1 MNNLKTFYVAA
12 ALVLATV
19 MPASSAFAGG
29 VSGQRISMINIY
41 GTSTTPYAVFSFD
54 GGTSSGPA
62 CATWRGAMAIDIT
75 TTRGKAQLQL
85 LTTAFLSGKNVMLT
99 GTNACVTP
107 AGFGVAVETFNYVT
121 IQ

>member
-1 MNNLKTFYVAA
+1 MTRIKTLYVAA
-12 ALVLATV
+12 ALALATV
-19 MPASSAFAGG
+19 MPASSAFAGS
-29 VSGQRISMINIY
+29 VSAQRISSINIY
-41 GTSTTPYAVFSFD
+41 GSSTTPYAIFSFD
-54 GGTSSGPA
+54 GGTSNGPT

-107 AGFGVAVETFNYVT
+107 AGFGVAVETFSYST

>member
-1 MNNLKTFYVAA
+1 MTQLKTFYVAA
-12 ALVLATV
+12 ALALATV
-19 MPASSAFAGG
+19 MPASSAFAGSA
-29 VSGQRISMINIY
+29 SGRISNINIY
-41 GTSTTPYAVFSFD
+41 GSSTTPYAIFSFD

-62 CATWRGAMAIDIT
+62 CAVWRGAMAIDIT

-99 GTNACVTP
+99 GTNTCVTP
-107 AGFGVAVETFNYVT
+107 AGFNVAVETFSYVT